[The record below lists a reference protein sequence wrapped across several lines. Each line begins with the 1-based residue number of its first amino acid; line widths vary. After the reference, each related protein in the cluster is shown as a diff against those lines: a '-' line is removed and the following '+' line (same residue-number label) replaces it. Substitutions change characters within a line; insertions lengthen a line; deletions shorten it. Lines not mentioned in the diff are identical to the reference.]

1 MSYKEFPVGSVVY
14 FLHKEKVLPAQVYE
28 KIVRTSMDGSKSTY
42 LLKVRSKS
50 KAPSQD
56 GFSVIELDP
65 ETSNVFQTPEEIK
78 EFMVARAT
86 DAVSHLVNLAVQ
98 SSSIFE
104 NVVSPVEEAP
114 DLDLLSP
121 EPTASEVEKV
131 WHVPAAERPLKG
143 SKKEKAEYAEV
154 DLGDGRTARMKI

>member
-1 MSYKEFPVGSVVY
+1 MSCKEFPVGSVVY

-28 KIVRTSMDGSKSTY
+28 KIVRTSMEGSKSTY

-50 KAPSQD
+50 KAPSND

-65 ETSNVFQTPEEIK
+65 ENSSVFQTPEEIK

-86 DAVSHLVNLAVQ
+86 DAVSHLVELAVQ

-104 NVVSPVEEAP
+104 NVVSVGEAEP
-114 DLDLLSP
+114 ELDLVSP
-121 EPTASEVEKV
+121 EQGEEK

-143 SKKEKAEYAEV
+143 KTSRKEKVEYAEV
-154 DLGDGRTARMKI
+154 DLGDGRKARMKI